1 MEIKI
6 LKEEYWY
13 GGCAAWGGQMPLGE
27 RSEADLQLE
36 PNPTPNQAMPLLVSS
51 RGRYLWLDG
60 VEEVKFSGG
69 YIHCQGTAE
78 LYPNGEQSMQ
88 AAAEKQTLRD
98 AYQKAM
104 ERHFPFSGKMPAKEL
119 FEAPV
124 FNTWI
129 ELTFDQNQQAVLR
142 LSLIHISEPT
152 RH

>member
-1 MEIKI
+1 M
-6 LKEEYWY
+6 
-13 GGCAAWGGQMPLGE
+13 
-27 RSEADLQLE
+27 
-36 PNPTPNQAMPLLVSS
+36 
-51 RGRYLWLDG
+51 
-60 VEEVKFSGG
+60 EEVKFSGG

-78 LYPNGEQSMQ
+78 LYPNGEQSLQ

-129 ELTFDQNQQAVLR
+129 ELTFDQKDVYKRQGYMYTITRRWLNSP
-142 LSLIHISEPT
+142 LSRT
-152 RH
+152 RMLLPILLKT